1 MPLAA
6 LGGVGLLIVLAVA
19 SPPRG
24 SQATATATSPLAAV
38 PTAGQSLFYTDA
50 EPAPPI
56 ELTAS
61 DGSHFS
67 LAAHR
72 GTAQLVFFGYTHCP
86 DVCPLTVGTVGDA
99 IAKAA
104 SPVQAVFVTVD
115 PERDTTSWLA
125 DYSRYTP
132 RGFAFVT
139 GSDQQISQTAAAWNV
154 RYARVDTT
162 TPGEYEM
169 THTADVYAIDA
180 AGTLRAHF
188 PFGTDA
194 ATMDAT
200 LAQIVASTASTSSAS
215 TAAPSAWSAPP
226 TAGSV
231 EDLDVEVV
239 SSSVWAGG
247 QSPLILTIAD
257 GSGRIDDPD
266 AKVTLQQLK
275 SGWTG
280 GTGRN

>member
-1 MPLAA
+1 MAA
-6 LGGVGLLIVLAVA
+6 
-19 SPPRG
+19 SR
-24 SQATATATSPLAAV
+24 ATATATSPLAAA

-200 LAQIVASTASTSSAS
+200 LAQIVASTASTSRPRRPRRPRRGRLRR
-215 TAAPSAWSAPP
+215 AAGVGRGPRR
-226 TAGSV
+226 GGR
-231 EDLDVEVV
+231 VV
-239 SSSVWAGG
+239 VGLGG
-247 QSPLILTIAD
+247 RPEPA
-257 GSGRIDDPD
+257 DPD
-266 AKVTLQQLK
+266 HRR
-275 SGWTG
+275 TG
-280 GTGRN
+280 QAASMIPTRRSRFSS